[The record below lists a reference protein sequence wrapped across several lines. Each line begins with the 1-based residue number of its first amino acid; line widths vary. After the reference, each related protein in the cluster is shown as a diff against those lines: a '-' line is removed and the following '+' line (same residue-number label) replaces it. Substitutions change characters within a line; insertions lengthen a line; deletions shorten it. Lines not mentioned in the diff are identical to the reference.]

1 VYILRVDQLNET
13 STIVLNRKKAWTFKF
28 TDVEVSLNGS
38 KVALLKNGD
47 SESIT
52 IPAGTHTLAIIPVG
66 FGSMFAQSYQMM
78 FVAQAGESYS
88 FVIEP
93 AQQNF
98 TIVLSGSSESIKKA
112 TLESVP
118 STQTE
123 AVEHEQ
129 LLEPKDAE
137 PLGLKE
143 SEEQHI
149 LQEHQEHKRWRF
161 KPVYG
166 LVTVVILGFFI
177 YQDYQELQDEQ
188 ARLTLERRNAIIRKK
203 NEEKR
208 QFDEERTNP
217 AWLKWSDKCN
227 AIGRWDRQN
236 FKNKGYVPEY
246 GVINNGL
253 QKKLVLKRKLTLKQ
267 ADEKSYYAISA
278 CHEKN
283 PHKRFLYGPD
293 S

>member
-1 VYILRVDQLNET
+1 MEQLNET

-28 TDVEVSLNGS
+28 TDVQVSLNGS
-38 KVALLKNGD
+38 KVALLKNGG

-52 IPAGTHTLAIIPVG
+52 IPAGRHTLAIIPVG
-66 FGSMFAQSYQMM
+66 FGSMFAQSYQRM
-78 FVAQAGESYS
+78 FVAQAGKSYS
-88 FVIEP
+88 FVVEP
-93 AQQNF
+93 LGQGF
-98 TIVLSGSSESIKKA
+98 TIVLLGSLSEK
-112 TLESVP
+112 
-118 STQTE
+118 
-123 AVEHEQ
+123 
-129 LLEPKDAE
+129 
-137 PLGLKE
+137 
-143 SEEQHI
+143 QHI
-149 LQEHQEHKRWRF
+149 LQKQQKRRIHVPSF
-161 KPVYG
+161 G
-166 LVTVVILGFFI
+166 LAMVILGFFI

-217 AWLKWSDKCN
+217 AWLKWSDECN

-236 FKNKGYVPEY
+236 FRNKGYVPEY

-253 QKKLVLKRKLTLKQ
+253 QKKLVEKRKLTLKQ

>member
-1 VYILRVDQLNET
+1 VYILRVEQLNET

-52 IPAGTHTLAIIPVG
+52 IPAGTHTLAILPVG
-66 FGSMFAQSYQMM
+66 FGSTFAQSSSVR
-78 FVAQAGESYS
+78 FDAQAGESYS
-88 FVIEP
+88 FIIEP

-149 LQEHQEHKRWRF
+149 LQEQQEPKRWRF

-177 YQDYQELQDEQ
+177 YQDYQEYQDEQ
-188 ARLTLERRNAIIRKK
+188 TRINQEKRTALNRKK
-203 NEEKR
+203 FEEKR
-208 QFDEERTNP
+208 QYDKERTNP
-217 AWLKWSDKCN
+217 AWLKWSDGCN
-227 AIGRWDRQN
+227 LIGRWDRQN
-236 FKNKGYVPEY
+236 FRNKGYIRDY
-246 GVINNGL
+246 GTG
-253 QKKLVLKRKLTLKQ
+253 RKMTLRE
-267 ADEKSYYAISA
+267 ADEKRSIEIYA
-278 CHEKN
+278 CHRDN
-283 PHKRFLYGPD
+283 PHKQFKYGPG

>member
-1 VYILRVDQLNET
+1 MYILNMESSNKT

-38 KVALLKNGD
+38 KVAQLKNGS
-47 SESIT
+47 SESI
-52 IPAGTHTLAIIPVG
+52 IVPAGTHTLFFLPVG
-66 FGSMFAQSYQMM
+66 FGSMFAQSYEMM
-78 FVAQAGESYS
+78 FDAQAGESYT

-93 AQQNF
+93 GQRNF
-98 TIVLSGSSESIKKA
+98 TIVLYGSSESNKKA

-118 STQTE
+118 STSTE

-149 LQEHQEHKRWRF
+149 LQEQQEPNRWRF
-161 KPVYG
+161 DPVYG

-177 YQDYQELQDEQ
+177 YQDVLESQDEQ

-203 NEEKR
+203 NEEKL
-208 QFDEERTNP
+208 QYDEERTNP
-217 AWLKWSDKCN
+217 AFRDWNDGCN
-227 AIGRWDRQN
+227 TIGMYDRQL
-236 FKNKGYVPEY
+236 FKNKGYVPQY

-253 QKKLVLKRKLTLKQ
+253 QKKLVEKRKLTLKQ
-267 ADEKSYYAISA
+267 ADEKSYYARSA
-278 CHEKN
+278 CFEKN
-283 PHKRFLYGPD
+283 PHKQFLYGPD